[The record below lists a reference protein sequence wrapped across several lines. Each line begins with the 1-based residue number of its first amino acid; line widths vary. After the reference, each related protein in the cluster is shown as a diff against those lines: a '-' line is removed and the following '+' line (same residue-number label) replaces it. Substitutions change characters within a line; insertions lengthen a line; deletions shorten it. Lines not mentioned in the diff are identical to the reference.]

1 MRDLG
6 CLQLDPISAVA
17 RSHLLVLWSRLGR
30 FDTSHLDTLLWEE
43 RKLFEDWA
51 HAASIVLTEHYPIFR
66 TLKKRH
72 LTGDSVWTRR
82 FRAWVKKN
90 QSLRR
95 HILTELRRRGPLL
108 SRQIEDKAAADW
120 VSDGWT
126 AGRNVE
132 RMLAHLWHEGT
143 IMVAGRSNG
152 QKLWDL
158 TGRCLPA
165 WVPRGRLSD
174 LEITRRA
181 AQTAVRALGVA
192 HPREIEQHFTRGR
205 YAQLPR
211 VLKELETKERIVRVQ
226 IQGDGRDWPGPWYVH
241 VEDLPLVDRL
251 AADAWQPRTTLLSP
265 FDNLICDRA
274 RTQQLFGFD
283 YRVEIYVPP
292 AQRQHGYYVMPILH
306 GDRLIGR
313 VDQKMDRLN
322 GRLNVNA
329 VYAEPDAPRSPMAA
343 RAISSAIKDLANFLG
358 AREIVYGRRIPPA
371 WRGALQDT

>member
-1 MRDLG
+1 M
-6 CLQLDPISAVA
+6 
-17 RSHLLVLWSRLGR
+17 LWG
-30 FDTSHLDTLLWEE
+30 E

-66 TLKKRH
+66 TLKKHH

-143 IMVAGRSNG
+143 IMVAGRSSG

-158 TGRCLPA
+158 TERCLPS
-165 WVPRGRLSD
+165 WTPRGRLSD

-181 AQTAVRALGVA
+181 AQMAVRALGVGQ
-192 HPREIEQHFTRGR
+192 PREIEQHFIRGR

-211 VLKELETKERIVRVQ
+211 VLKELETTGRIVRVQ
-226 IQGDGRDWPGPWYVH
+226 IRDERKEWPGPWYVH
-241 VEDLPLVDRL
+241 AEDLPLVDRL
-251 AADAWQPRTTLLSP
+251 RADAWQPRTTLLSP
-265 FDNLICDRA
+265 FDNLICDRT

-292 AQRQHGYYVMPILH
+292 AQRQYGYYVMPILH

-322 GRLNVNA
+322 GTLSVNA
-329 VYAEPDAPRSPMAA
+329 VYAEPDAPKSPVAA
-343 RAISSAIKDLANFLG
+343 RAIAAAIKDLAAFVG
-358 AREIVYGRRIPPA
+358 AREVAFGRRIPPV
-371 WRGALQDT
+371 WRDVLRGA